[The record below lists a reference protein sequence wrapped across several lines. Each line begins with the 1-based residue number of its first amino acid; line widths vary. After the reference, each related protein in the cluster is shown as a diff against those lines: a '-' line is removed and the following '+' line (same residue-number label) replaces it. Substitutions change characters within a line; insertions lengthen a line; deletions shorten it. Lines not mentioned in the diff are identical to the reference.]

1 MQDDTPTLLILL
13 WGAFPVGYSLAVLIW
28 AMRQREGG
36 RHD

>member
-1 MQDDTPTLLILL
+1 MGNNTFTLLILL